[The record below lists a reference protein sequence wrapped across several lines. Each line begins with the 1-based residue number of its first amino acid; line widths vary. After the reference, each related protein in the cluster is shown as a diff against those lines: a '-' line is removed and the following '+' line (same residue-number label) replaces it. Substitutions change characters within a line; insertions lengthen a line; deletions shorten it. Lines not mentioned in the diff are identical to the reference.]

1 MKWKFLKFGYMQLVK
16 KEGEFSGL
24 WWMKFR
30 TLDSWGQVNSIR
42 WNWKN
47 FWEGLSCEKRN
58 FNHKGWKYG
67 KCFGKIK
74 QLEERYLEFFRKRF
88 RFIVNDG
95 LQWIF

>member
-30 TLDSWGQVNSIR
+30 TLDSWGQVNWIR

-47 FWEGLSCEKRN
+47 FWEGLSCEILIIKDGSMVNVLGRL
-58 FNHKGWKYG
+58 KSWK
-67 KCFGKIK
+67 KDI
-74 QLEERYLEFFRKRF
+74 
-88 RFIVNDG
+88 
-95 LQWIF
+95 